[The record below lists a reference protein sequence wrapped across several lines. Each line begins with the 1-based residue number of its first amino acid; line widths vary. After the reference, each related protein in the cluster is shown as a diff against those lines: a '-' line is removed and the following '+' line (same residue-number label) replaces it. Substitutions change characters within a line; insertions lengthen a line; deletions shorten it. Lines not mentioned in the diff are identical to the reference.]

1 LVKDEF
7 GRSKGYGF
15 VQFANADDAK
25 RAMEQLNGF
34 ELAGRPIKISHVTE
48 KASESTSLSNLDS
61 DELDRTGLN
70 LGTSGKLALM
80 AKLAEG
86 TGLKLPQYTLDAL
99 NMATA
104 AAAVAS
110 QTILSQESSAASNN
124 WSAISTQCLMISN
137 MFDIFEEIKK
147 PNWVED
153 ITDDVIE
160 ECTKY
165 GGIIHIYV
173 DESNENGNVYVK
185 APTIAIAMAI
195 TGALNGRYFGGKV
208 IQTTFIP
215 VANYHQ
221 LFPDSYHAQNLLQS
235 RR

>member
-1 LVKDEF
+1 
-7 GRSKGYGF
+7 
-15 VQFANADDAK
+15 
-25 RAMEQLNGF
+25 MEQLNGF

-48 KASESTSLSNLDS
+48 KINESTGLSNLDS
-61 DELDRTGLN
+61 DEMDRTGLN

-110 QTILSQESSAASNN
+110 QAIFTQEVGATNPAGTN
-124 WSAISTQCLMISN
+124 WTTISTQCLMISN
-137 MFDIFEEIKK
+137 MFDIYEESRK

-153 ITDDVIE
+153 IKNDVIE
-160 ECTKY
+160 ECTKC
-165 GGIIHIYV
+165 GGINHIYV
-173 DESNENGNVYVK
+173 DENNKDGNVYVK
-185 APTIAIAMAI
+185 APSIAIATSI
-195 TGALNGRYFGGKV
+195 FSTLNGRYFGGKV
-208 IQTTFIP
+208 LKVTFIP

-221 LFPDSYHAQNLLQS
+221 LFSDSHYAQSILQA
-235 RR
+235 R